1 VDAAFAADIGI
12 GQMICA
18 RPWRRLSEIRQ
29 LVPTW
34 IWPALVSR
42 VSPPEGSP
50 RLCRQGLGSIDL
62 TSLSS
67 VTVMAG
73 GSAYLG
79 AGSVFGQLLFAT
91 KEMPIRTNRGA
102 RRKKRGQG
110 V

>member
-1 VDAAFAADIGI
+1 
-12 GQMICA
+12 
-18 RPWRRLSEIRQ
+18 
-29 LVPTW
+29 
-34 IWPALVSR
+34 
-42 VSPPEGSP
+42 
-50 RLCRQGLGSIDL
+50 
-62 TSLSS
+62 
-67 VTVMAG
+67 MAG